1 MNLQREERGNTI
13 QKFITD
19 FIILCNPSL
28 KTKEYKKY
36 ISAYG
41 DKLIYIKKRDNAGS
55 IDDYI
60 PCLFYRKKESNK
72 FLIYFHGN
80 SENIFEIEHYGLDFR
95 YYLDMNIILVE
106 YPGYFLKCKNS
117 SDPNVF
123 FENSLIVYDW
133 IKKTFKASDNQIFVC
148 GRSLGTSPAIYLSS
162 HRNPKA
168 LFLISAFTSMKNVG
182 SDKCLSIFVEKIFQ
196 SIDYIA
202 NVKCPTLFIHGE
214 QDKLISYKHSE
225 KLYLIVKNNNIIT
238 NIKILG
244 PNKDHNNLDLHKDII
259 DNIIDFCSK
268 NKLLNNENIIN
279 NKDII
284 NDNDL
289 YQTPLI
295 IKKYIEALI
304 FDINDF
310 KIEDTKEKNNV
321 SFLMNLN
328 KDRFASINN
337 SNISIYDDCY
347 LIKYEIKLD
356 EIKKSEVEIKSLYQ
370 SKNGNLI
377 CGTDEG
383 DIFIFKINK
392 NSYELIKTLTL
403 KEEIYKIGEFY
414 DNNICVLSKNSIKI
428 FDENFTKEIVDFRN
442 DKTFTNFCLFTQ
454 EKLALIKNKLIKIVK
469 FEKNKFEIIKEIK
482 FSYEILT
489 NYIVGT
495 EQYLIVCGI
504 KYIYFYD
511 IKNNYQLKIEELSQ
525 NEQTYGEKLTFIS
538 KIHDQLLLGTTNRGS
553 ILQIIINDDGSIIIN
568 KKFIVN
574 IELLSILMIDY
585 KTLLISGN
593 NHIYILSI
601 PNDEEK
607 QNNCEIF

>member
-1 MNLQREERGNTI
+1 MEERGNEI

-19 FIILCNPSL
+19 LIILCSPPL

-41 DKLIYIKKRDNAGS
+41 DKLIYIKKRDNANYIS
-55 IDDYI
+55 DYI

-80 SENIFEIEHYGLDFR
+80 SENIFQIEHYGLDFR

-106 YPGYFLKCKNS
+106 YPGYFLKIKNS

-123 FENSLIVYDW
+123 FDNSLIVYDW
-133 IKKTFKASDNQIFVC
+133 IKSKFKASDNQIFVC

-162 HRNPKA
+162 RRKPKA
-168 LFLISAFTSMKNVG
+168 LFLISAFTSMKNIG

-214 QDKLISYKHSE
+214 QDTLISCKHSE
-225 KLYLIVKNNNIIT
+225 KLYQIVKNNNIIT
-238 NIKILG
+238 DIKILG

-268 NKLLNNENIIN
+268 NKLLNDENIIN

-289 YQTPLI
+289 YKTPLK

-304 FDINDF
+304 FDINEF
-310 KIEDTKEKNNV
+310 KIEDKKEKNNV

-328 KDRFASINN
+328 KDRIAAINN

-356 EIKKSEVEIKSLYQ
+356 KIKKSEVEIKSLYQ

-392 NSYELIKTLTL
+392 SSYELIKALSL

-428 FDENFTKEIVDFRN
+428 FDENFTKEIINLKN
-442 DKTFTNFCLFTQ
+442 DKTFINFCLLPQ
-454 EKLALIKNKLIKIVK
+454 NKLALIKNKLIFIIQ
-469 FEKNKFEIIKEIK
+469 FEKNKIEIVKIVKEITIRD
-482 FSYEILT
+482 EISVDT
-489 NYIVGT
+489 IVGT
-495 EQYLIVCGI
+495 EQYLIVGGAGV
-504 KYIYFYD
+504 IYFYD
-511 IKNNYQLKIEELSQ
+511 IKDNYNLETKQLFK
-525 NEQTYGEKLTFIS
+525 NEQIDKEKVTSIA
-538 KIHDQLLLGTTNRGS
+538 KIHDQLLLGATNKGS
-553 ILQIIINDDGSIIIN
+553 ILQIIINDDNTIILKQKFIDNIKILSII
-568 KKFIVN
+568 
-574 IELLSILMIDY
+574 MIDY
-585 KTLLISGN
+585 ETLFISGN
-593 NHIYILSI
+593 NHINILS
-601 PNDEEK
+601 NYSNEENK
-607 QNNCEIF
+607 NSCEIF

>member
-1 MNLQREERGNTI
+1 MEERGNEI

-19 FIILCNPSL
+19 LIILCSPPL

-41 DKLIYIKKRDNAGS
+41 DKLIYIKKRDNANYIS
-55 IDDYI
+55 DYI

-80 SENIFEIEHYGLDFR
+80 SENIFQIEHYGLDFR

-106 YPGYFLKCKNS
+106 YPGYFLKIKNS

-123 FENSLIVYDW
+123 FDNSLIVYDW
-133 IKKTFKASDNQIFVC
+133 IKSKFKATDNQIFVC

-162 HRNPKA
+162 RRKPKA
-168 LFLISAFTSMKNVG
+168 LFLISAFTSMKNIG

-214 QDKLISYKHSE
+214 QDTLISCKHSE
-225 KLYLIVKNNNIIT
+225 KLYQIVKNNNIIT
-238 NIKILG
+238 DIKILG

-268 NKLLNNENIIN
+268 NKLLNDENIIN

-289 YQTPLI
+289 YKTPLK

-304 FDINDF
+304 FDINEF
-310 KIEDTKEKNNV
+310 KIEDKKEKNNV

-328 KDRFASINN
+328 KDRFAAINN
-337 SNISIYDDCY
+337 SNISIYDDRY

-356 EIKKSEVEIKSLYQ
+356 EIKKKEVEIKSLYQ

-392 NSYELIKTLTL
+392 SSYELIKALSL

-428 FDENFTKEIVDFRN
+428 FDENFTKEIINLKN
-442 DKTFTNFCLFTQ
+442 DKTFINFCLLPQ
-454 EKLALIKNKLIKIVK
+454 NKLALIKNKLIFIIQ
-469 FEKNKFEIIKEIK
+469 FEKNKIEIVKEITIRD
-482 FSYEILT
+482 EISVDT
-489 NYIVGT
+489 IVGT
-495 EQYLIVCGI
+495 EQYLIVGGAGV
-504 KYIYFYD
+504 IYFYD
-511 IKNNYQLKIEELSQ
+511 IKDNYKLETKQLFK
-525 NEQTYGEKLTFIS
+525 NEQIDKEKVTSIA
-538 KIHDQLLLGTTNRGS
+538 KIHDQLLLGATNKGS
-553 ILQIIINDDGSIIIN
+553 ILQIIINDDNTIILKQKFIDNIKILSII
-568 KKFIVN
+568 
-574 IELLSILMIDY
+574 MIDY
-585 KTLLISGN
+585 ETLFISGN
-593 NHIYILSI
+593 NHINILYSYVAWQRLNLI
-601 PNDEEK
+601 MNL
-607 QNNCEIF
+607 

>member
-1 MNLQREERGNTI
+1 MEERGNEI

-19 FIILCNPSL
+19 LIILCSPPL

-41 DKLIYIKKRDNAGS
+41 DKLIYIKKRDNANYIS
-55 IDDYI
+55 DYI

-80 SENIFEIEHYGLDFR
+80 SENIFQIEHYGLDFR

-106 YPGYFLKCKNS
+106 YPGYFLKIKNS

-123 FENSLIVYDW
+123 FDNSLIVYDW
-133 IKKTFKASDNQIFVC
+133 IKSKFKASDNQIFVC

-162 HRNPKA
+162 RRKPKA
-168 LFLISAFTSMKNVG
+168 LFLISAFTSMKNIG
-182 SDKCLSIFVEKIFQ
+182 SDKCLSIFVERIFQ
-196 SIDYIA
+196 SIDYIT

-214 QDKLISYKHSE
+214 QDTLISFHHSE
-225 KLYLIVKNNNIIT
+225 KLHQIVKNNNIIT
-238 NIKILG
+238 DIKILG
-244 PNKDHNNLDLHKDII
+244 PNKEHNNLDLKKDII

-268 NKLLNNENIIN
+268 NKLLNDENIIN

-289 YQTPLI
+289 YKTPLK

-304 FDINDF
+304 FDINEF
-310 KIEDTKEKNNV
+310 KIEDKKEKNNV

-328 KDRFASINN
+328 KDRIAAINN

-356 EIKKSEVEIKSLYQ
+356 EIKKKEVEIKSLYQ

-392 NSYELIKTLTL
+392 NSYELIKTLSL
-403 KEEIYKIGEFY
+403 KEEIYKIGEFF
-414 DNNICVLSKNSIKI
+414 DDNICVLSKNSIKI
-428 FDENFTKEIVDFRN
+428 YDQNFIKEIVIFPN
-442 DKTFTNFCLFTQ
+442 NNTFINFSLLPQ
-454 EKLALIKNKLIKIVK
+454 NKLALIKNKLICVVQ
-469 FEKNKFEIIKEIK
+469 FEKNKIEIVKIVKEITIRD
-482 FSYEILT
+482 EISVDT
-489 NYIVGT
+489 IVGT
-495 EQYLIVCGI
+495 EQYLIVGGAG
-504 KYIYFYD
+504 KIYFYD
-511 IKNNYQLKIEELSQ
+511 IKDNYKLETKQLFK
-525 NEQTYGEKLTFIS
+525 NEQIDEEKVTSIA
-538 KIHDQLLLGTTNRGS
+538 KIHDQLLLGATNKGS
-553 ILQIIINDDGSIIIN
+553 ILQIIINDDSTIILKQKFIDNIKILSII
-568 KKFIVN
+568 
-574 IELLSILMIDY
+574 MIDY
-585 KTLLISGN
+585 ETLFISGN
-593 NHIYILSI
+593 NHINILS
-601 PNDEEK
+601 NYSNEENK
-607 QNNCEIF
+607 NSCEIF

>member
-1 MNLQREERGNTI
+1 MEERGNEI

-19 FIILCNPSL
+19 LIILCSPPL

-41 DKLIYIKKRDNAGS
+41 DKLIYIKKRDNANYIS
-55 IDDYI
+55 DYI

-80 SENIFEIEHYGLDFR
+80 SENIFHIEHYGIDFR

-106 YPGYFLKCKNS
+106 YPGYFLKIKNS

-123 FENSLIVYDW
+123 FDNSLIVYDW
-133 IKKTFKASDNQIFVC
+133 IKSKFKASDNQIFVC

-162 HRNPKA
+162 RRKPKA
-168 LFLISAFTSMKNVG
+168 LFLISAFTSMKNIG
-182 SDKCLSIFVEKIFQ
+182 SDKWLSIFVEKIFQ

-202 NVKCPTLFIHGE
+202 NVKCPTLFIHGK
-214 QDKLISYKHSE
+214 QDMLISCKHSE
-225 KLYLIVKNNNIIT
+225 KLYEIVKKNKIIT
-238 NIKILG
+238 DIIILG

-268 NKLLNNENIIN
+268 NKLLNDKNIIN

-289 YQTPLI
+289 YKTPLK

-304 FDINDF
+304 FDINEF
-310 KIEDTKEKNNV
+310 KIEDKKEKNNV

-328 KDRFASINN
+328 KDRIAAINN

-392 NSYELIKTLTL
+392 SSYELIKALSL

-428 FDENFTKEIVDFRN
+428 FDENFTKEIINLKN
-442 DKTFTNFCLFTQ
+442 DKTFINFCLLPQ
-454 EKLALIKNKLIKIVK
+454 NKLALIKNKLIFIIQ
-469 FEKNKFEIIKEIK
+469 FEKNKIEIVKEITIRD
-482 FSYEILT
+482 EISVDT
-489 NYIVGT
+489 IVGT
-495 EQYLIVCGI
+495 EQYLIVGGAGV
-504 KYIYFYD
+504 IYFYD
-511 IKNNYQLKIEELSQ
+511 IKDNYNLETKQLFK
-525 NEQTYGEKLTFIS
+525 NEQIDKEKVTSIA
-538 KIHDQLLLGTTNRGS
+538 KIHDQLLLGATNKGS
-553 ILQIIINDDGSIIIN
+553 ILQIIINDDNTIILKQKFIDNIKILSII
-568 KKFIVN
+568 
-574 IELLSILMIDY
+574 MIDY
-585 KTLLISGN
+585 ETLFISGN
-593 NHIYILSI
+593 NHINILS
-601 PNDEEK
+601 NYSNEENK
-607 QNNCEIF
+607 NSCEIF

>member
-1 MNLQREERGNTI
+1 MKFEERGNLI
-13 QKFITD
+13 QKIITNT
-19 FIILCNPSL
+19 IILCCPSQIG
-28 KTKEYKKY
+28 KKDYKKY
-36 ISAYG
+36 FLDFE
-41 DKLIYIKKRDNAGS
+41 DKLIYIKKKDNANS
-55 IDDYI
+55 FDDYI

-80 SENIFEIEHYGLDFR
+80 SENIFQIEHYGLDFR

-106 YPGYFLKCKNS
+106 YPGYFLKIKNS

-123 FENSLIVYDW
+123 FDNSLIVYDW
-133 IKKTFKASDNQIFVC
+133 IKSKFKASDNQIFVC

-162 HRNPKA
+162 RRKPKA
-168 LFLISAFTSMKNVG
+168 LFLISAFTSMKNIG

-214 QDKLISYKHSE
+214 QDTLISCKHSE
-225 KLYLIVKNNNIIT
+225 KLYQIVKNNNIIT
-238 NIKILG
+238 DIKILG

-268 NKLLNNENIIN
+268 NKLLNDENIIN

-289 YQTPLI
+289 YKTPLK

-304 FDINDF
+304 FDINEF
-310 KIEDTKEKNNV
+310 KIEDKKEKNNV

-328 KDRFASINN
+328 KDRIAAINN

-347 LIKYEIKLD
+347 LIKFEIKLD

-392 NSYELIKTLTL
+392 NSYELIKTLSL
-403 KEEIYKIGEFY
+403 KEEIYKIGEFF
-414 DNNICVLSKNSIKI
+414 DDNICVLSKNSIKI
-428 FDENFTKEIVDFRN
+428 FDENFTKEIVN
-442 DKTFTNFCLFTQ
+442 ILNIKTFTNFCLLTQ
-454 EKLALIKNKLIKIVK
+454 EKLALIKNKLIQIVK
-469 FEKNKFEIIKEIK
+469 FEKNTIEIIKEIK
-482 FSYEILT
+482 ISDEILT
-489 NYIVGT
+489 NNIVGS
-495 EQYLIVCGI
+495 EQYLIVCDIGH
-504 KYIYFYD
+504 IYFYD
-511 IKNNYQLKIEELSQ
+511 IKNNYKLKTKELSQ
-525 NEQTYGEKLTFIS
+525 NVQIYEKVTSII
-538 KIHDQLLLGTTNRGS
+538 KIHDQSLLGVTNKGS
-553 ILQIIINDDGSIIIN
+553 ILHIIINDDGSIII
-568 KKFIVN
+568 KTKFIYN
-574 IELLSILMIDY
+574 IKILSIIMINFE
-585 KTLLISGN
+585 TLLISGN

-601 PNDEEK
+601 PKEEEENRR
-607 QNNCEIF
+607 QDCEIF

>member
-1 MNLQREERGNTI
+1 MKFEERGNLI
-13 QKFITD
+13 QKIITNT
-19 FIILCNPSL
+19 IILCCPSQIG
-28 KTKEYKKY
+28 KKDYKKY
-36 ISAYG
+36 FLDFE
-41 DKLIYIKKRDNAGS
+41 DKLIYIKKKDNANS
-55 IDDYI
+55 FDDYI

-80 SENIFEIEHYGLDFR
+80 SENIFHIEHYGIDFR

-106 YPGYFLKCKNS
+106 YPGYFLKSKNS

-133 IKKTFKASDNQIFVC
+133 IKSKFKATDNQIFVC

-168 LFLISAFTSMKNVG
+168 LFLISAFTSMKNIG
-182 SDKCLSIFVEKIFQ
+182 SDKWLSIFVEKIFQ

-202 NVKCPTLFIHGE
+202 NVKCPTLFIHGK
-214 QDKLISYKHSE
+214 QDMLISCKHSE
-225 KLYLIVKNNNIIT
+225 KLYEIVKKNKIIT
-238 NIKILG
+238 DIIILG

-268 NKLLNNENIIN
+268 NKLLNDKNIIN

-289 YQTPLI
+289 YKTPLK

-304 FDINDF
+304 FDINEF
-310 KIEDTKEKNNV
+310 KIEDKKEKNNV

-328 KDRFASINN
+328 KDRFAAINN
-337 SNISIYDDCY
+337 SNISIYDDRY

-356 EIKKSEVEIKSLYQ
+356 EIKKKEVEIKSLYQ

-392 NSYELIKTLTL
+392 NSYELIKTLSL
-403 KEEIYKIGEFY
+403 KEEIYKIGEFF
-414 DNNICVLSKNSIKI
+414 DDNICVLSKNSIKI
-428 FDENFTKEIVDFRN
+428 FDENFTKEIVN
-442 DKTFTNFCLFTQ
+442 ILNIKTFTNFCLLTQ
-454 EKLALIKNKLIKIVK
+454 EKLALIKNKLIQIVK
-469 FEKNKFEIIKEIK
+469 FEKNTIEIIKEIK
-482 FSYEILT
+482 ISDEILT
-489 NYIVGT
+489 NNIVGS
-495 EQYLIVCGI
+495 EQYLIICDIGH
-504 KYIYFYD
+504 IYFYD
-511 IKNNYQLKIEELSQ
+511 IKNNYKLKTKELSQ
-525 NEQTYGEKLTFIS
+525 NVQIYEKVTSII
-538 KIHDQLLLGTTNRGS
+538 KIHDQSLLGVTNKGS
-553 ILQIIINDDGSIIIN
+553 ILHIIINDDGSIII
-568 KKFIVN
+568 KTKFIYN
-574 IELLSILMIDY
+574 IKILSIIMINFE
-585 KTLLISGN
+585 TLLISGN

-601 PNDEEK
+601 PKEEEENRR
-607 QNNCEIF
+607 QDCEIF

>member
-1 MNLQREERGNTI
+1 MKFEERGNLI
-13 QKFITD
+13 QKIITNT
-19 FIILCNPSL
+19 IILCCPSQIG
-28 KTKEYKKY
+28 KKDYKKY
-36 ISAYG
+36 FLDFE
-41 DKLIYIKKRDNAGS
+41 DKLIYIKKKDNANS
-55 IDDYI
+55 FDDYI

-80 SENIFEIEHYGLDFR
+80 SENIFHIEHYGIDFR

-106 YPGYFLKCKNS
+106 YPGYFLKSKNS

-133 IKKTFKASDNQIFVC
+133 IKSKFKATDNQIFVC

-168 LFLISAFTSMKNVG
+168 LFLISAFTSMKNIG
-182 SDKCLSIFVEKIFQ
+182 SDKWLSIFVEKIFQ

-202 NVKCPTLFIHGE
+202 NVKCPTLFIHGK
-214 QDKLISYKHSE
+214 QDMLISCKHSE
-225 KLYLIVKNNNIIT
+225 KLYEIVKKNKIIT
-238 NIKILG
+238 DIIILG

-268 NKLLNNENIIN
+268 NKLLNDKNIIN

-289 YQTPLI
+289 YKTPLK

-304 FDINDF
+304 FDINEF
-310 KIEDTKEKNNV
+310 KIEDKKEKNNV

-328 KDRFASINN
+328 KDRFAAINN
-337 SNISIYDDCY
+337 SNISIYDDRY

-356 EIKKSEVEIKSLYQ
+356 EIKKKEVEIKSLYQ

-392 NSYELIKTLTL
+392 NSYELIKTLSL
-403 KEEIYKIGEFY
+403 KEEIYKIGEFF
-414 DNNICVLSKNSIKI
+414 DDNICVLSKNSIKI
-428 FDENFTKEIVDFRN
+428 FDENFTKEIVN
-442 DKTFTNFCLFTQ
+442 ILNIKTFTNFCLLTQ
-454 EKLALIKNKLIKIVK
+454 EKLALIKNKLIQIVK
-469 FEKNKFEIIKEIK
+469 FEKNTIEIIKEIK
-482 FSYEILT
+482 ISDEILT
-489 NYIVGT
+489 NNIVGS
-495 EQYLIVCGI
+495 EQYLIVCDIGH
-504 KYIYFYD
+504 IYFYD
-511 IKNNYQLKIEELSQ
+511 IKNNYKLKTKELSQ
-525 NEQTYGEKLTFIS
+525 NVQIYEKVTSII
-538 KIHDQLLLGTTNRGS
+538 KIHDQSLLGVTNKGS
-553 ILQIIINDDGSIIIN
+553 ILHIIINDDGSIII
-568 KKFIVN
+568 KTKFIYN
-574 IELLSILMIDY
+574 IKILSIIMINFE
-585 KTLLISGN
+585 TLLISGN

-601 PNDEEK
+601 PKEEEENRR
-607 QNNCEIF
+607 QDCEIF

>member
-1 MNLQREERGNTI
+1 MEERGNEI

-19 FIILCNPSL
+19 LIILCSPTL

-36 ISAYG
+36 ISDYG
-41 DKLIYIKKRDNAGS
+41 DKLIYIKKRDNANYIS
-55 IDDYI
+55 DYI

-80 SENIFEIEHYGLDFR
+80 SENIFQIEHYGLDFR

-106 YPGYFLKCKNS
+106 YPGYFLKSKNS

-133 IKKTFKASDNQIFVC
+133 IKSKFKASDNQIFVC

-162 HRNPKA
+162 RRKPKA
-168 LFLISAFTSMKNVG
+168 LFLISAFTSMKNIG
-182 SDKCLSIFVEKIFQ
+182 SDKCLSIFVERIFQ
-196 SIDYIA
+196 SIDYIT

-214 QDKLISYKHSE
+214 QDTLISFHHSE
-225 KLYLIVKNNNIIT
+225 KLHQIVKNNNIIT
-238 NIKILG
+238 DIKILG
-244 PNKDHNNLDLHKDII
+244 PNKEHNNLDLKKDII

-268 NKLLNNENIIN
+268 NKLLNDENIIN

-289 YQTPLI
+289 YKTPLK

-304 FDINDF
+304 FDINEF
-310 KIEDTKEKNNV
+310 KIEDKKEKNNV

-328 KDRFASINN
+328 KDRIAAINN

-356 EIKKSEVEIKSLYQ
+356 EIKKKEVEIKSLYQ

-392 NSYELIKTLTL
+392 NSYELIKTLSL
-403 KEEIYKIGEFY
+403 KEEIYKIGEFF
-414 DNNICVLSKNSIKI
+414 DDNICVLSKNSIKI
-428 FDENFTKEIVDFRN
+428 YDQNFIKEIVIFPN
-442 DKTFTNFCLFTQ
+442 NNTFINFSLLPQ
-454 EKLALIKNKLIKIVK
+454 NKLALIKNKLICVVQ
-469 FEKNKFEIIKEIK
+469 FEKNKIEIVKIVKEITIRD
-482 FSYEILT
+482 EISVDT
-489 NYIVGT
+489 IVGT
-495 EQYLIVCGI
+495 EQYLIVGGAG
-504 KYIYFYD
+504 KIYFYD
-511 IKNNYQLKIEELSQ
+511 IKDNYKLETKQLFK
-525 NEQTYGEKLTFIS
+525 NEQIDEEKVTSIA
-538 KIHDQLLLGTTNRGS
+538 KIHDQLLLGATNKGS
-553 ILQIIINDDGSIIIN
+553 ILQIIINDDSTIILKQKFIDNIKILSII
-568 KKFIVN
+568 
-574 IELLSILMIDY
+574 MIDY
-585 KTLLISGN
+585 ETLFISGN
-593 NHIYILSI
+593 NHINILS
-601 PNDEEK
+601 NYSNEENK
-607 QNNCEIF
+607 NSCEIF

>member
-1 MNLQREERGNTI
+1 MEERGNEI

-19 FIILCNPSL
+19 LIILCSPPL

-41 DKLIYIKKRDNAGS
+41 DKLIYIKKRDNANYIS
-55 IDDYI
+55 DYI

-80 SENIFEIEHYGLDFR
+80 SENIFQIEHYGLDFR

-106 YPGYFLKCKNS
+106 YPGYFLKSKNS

-133 IKKTFKASDNQIFVC
+133 IKSKFKATDNQIFVC

-168 LFLISAFTSMKNVG
+168 LFLISAFTSMKNIG
-182 SDKCLSIFVEKIFQ
+182 SDKWLSIFVEKIFQ

-214 QDKLISYKHSE
+214 QDTLISCKHSE
-225 KLYLIVKNNNIIT
+225 KLYQIVKNNNIIT
-238 NIKILG
+238 DIKILG

-268 NKLLNNENIIN
+268 NKLLNDENIIN

-289 YQTPLI
+289 YKTPLK

-304 FDINDF
+304 FDINEF
-310 KIEDTKEKNNV
+310 KIEDKKEKNNV

-328 KDRFASINN
+328 KDRFAAINN
-337 SNISIYDDCY
+337 SNISIYDDRY

-356 EIKKSEVEIKSLYQ
+356 EIKKKEVEIKSLYQ

-392 NSYELIKTLTL
+392 SSYELIKALSL

-428 FDENFTKEIVDFRN
+428 FDENFTKEIINLKN
-442 DKTFTNFCLFTQ
+442 DKTFINFCLLPQ
-454 EKLALIKNKLIKIVK
+454 NKLALIKNKLIFIIQ
-469 FEKNKFEIIKEIK
+469 FEKNKIEIVKEITIRD
-482 FSYEILT
+482 EISVDT
-489 NYIVGT
+489 IVGT
-495 EQYLIVCGI
+495 EQYLIVGGAGV
-504 KYIYFYD
+504 IYFYD
-511 IKNNYQLKIEELSQ
+511 IKDNYNLETKQLFK
-525 NEQTYGEKLTFIS
+525 NEQIDKEKVTSIA
-538 KIHDQLLLGTTNRGS
+538 KIHDQLLLGATNKGS
-553 ILQIIINDDGSIIIN
+553 ILQIIINDDNTIILKQKFIDNIKILSII
-568 KKFIVN
+568 
-574 IELLSILMIDY
+574 MIDY
-585 KTLLISGN
+585 ETLFISGN
-593 NHIYILSI
+593 NHINILS
-601 PNDEEK
+601 NYSNEENK
-607 QNNCEIF
+607 NSCEIF